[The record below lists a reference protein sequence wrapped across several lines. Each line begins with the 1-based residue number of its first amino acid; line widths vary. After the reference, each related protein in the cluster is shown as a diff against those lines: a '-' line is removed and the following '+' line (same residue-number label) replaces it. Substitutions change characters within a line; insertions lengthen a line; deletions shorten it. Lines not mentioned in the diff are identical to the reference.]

1 MSPRPPRFSLPG
13 WLLTSLLSALGG
25 IIVVYAVHIHST
37 LNEEIMQGFD
47 RKLLAIST
55 TTASFFDPADHA
67 SIIEPLPVTALAP
80 SPSDAFFWA
89 SDPKKNLLWK
99 IDPTDGSASATSFP
113 LPAGFDRV
121 AAGPDPANLL
131 LASSLTGELSLLSLA
146 DGKSAPVAARLTPP
160 LSALASDPAGAV
172 LYAVGTHFDRLD
184 LRTGRSTRVAK
195 LEKNYLSLA
204 FDPRDQSLWALDAN
218 GTELVNLNPADGAER
233 SRVLLAPKK
242 PDATPADWK
251 PKPVRFVAFAL
262 EPKSFRLLGAEGSIL
277 GGSRGLLWI
286 DPKTGEVSGDGL
298 RPNFNRELRPMNLSY
313 ARPLRRISN
322 RTNLTFLY
330 THVYAGE
337 ENIDKIVYGADG
349 TVGAEHS
356 PPLSE
361 DVVPPTEIAG
371 MKALMER
378 GTTHLTQVKAWNQW
392 GLLKSAW
399 APIFGPDGR
408 PVAMAGADI
417 NITTIRDATRRA
429 LVITFSFGALQL
441 LLAGLV
447 SLAIARQLTRPI
459 AAVKAAALRTAAGD
473 YGQTIQI
480 PRPSELT
487 ELAVDF
493 CGAAT
498 DLGRNSQAL
507 DAAVS
512 EGRALRDRRA
522 LTTQLATAFPLVGV
536 APAGTPWAW
545 GAHDTKEEIPSG
557 GAVLAGENAL
567 AWISAPPSGEP
578 LAAAI
583 RRARVAVTA
592 HALLVRHGA
601 EPTTLAP
608 ALLAALA
615 GETLAWVLLAP
626 SGTPVLTSPPAPPPR
641 TPSSPCLP
649 PLAARRSSSAPRRP
663 RSVPTP
669 PPPSLRGATNPL
681 PDHASRSSS
690 SPPYETV
697 CSGSVFPHAARK
709 TLRAA
714 RRAAFRPHRALRPRA
729 PRRYRRAPRLWPRRG
744 HPLRRRA
751 PIPGAR
757 GRRRWRRSGR
767 RRTR

>member
-25 IIVVYAVHIHST
+25 IILFYAVHIDST
-37 LNEEIMQGFD
+37 LNEQIMQGFD

-55 TTASFFDPADHA
+55 TTASYFDSADHA
-67 SIIEPLPVTALAP
+67 AIIEPLPITAIAP
-80 SPSDAFFWA
+80 SPSDGFFWA
-89 SDPKKNLLWK
+89 ADPKKNLLWK
-99 IDPTDGSASATSFP
+99 IDPADGSASAASFP

-121 AAGPDPANLL
+121 AAGPDPAHLL

-146 DGKSAPVAARLTPP
+146 DGKPAPVAARLTPP
-160 LSALASDPAGAV
+160 LAALASDPAGAV

-195 LEKNYLSLA
+195 LEKNYRSLA

-218 GTELVNLNPADGAER
+218 GTELLNLNPADGAER

-242 PDATPADWK
+242 PEATPADWK
-251 PKPVRFVAFAL
+251 PKTFRFVAFAL

-286 DPKTGEVSGDGL
+286 DPKTGEVSGEGL

-361 DVVPPTEIAG
+361 DVVPSTEIAG

-408 PVAMAGADI
+408 PAAMAGADI

-487 ELAVDF
+487 DLAVDF
-493 CGAAT
+493 CGAAA

-522 LTTQLATAFPLVGV
+522 LTTHLATAFPLVDV
-536 APAGTPWAW
+536 APANTPWAW
-545 GAHDTKEEIPSG
+545 GAHDAKEEIPSG

-567 AWISAPPSGEP
+567 AWISASPTGEA
-578 LAAAI
+578 LAAAL

-601 EPTTLAP
+601 EPTALAP

-626 SGTPVLTSPPAPPPR
+626 SGTHVLTSHPDLLPLDHAPALHPASYAFVPLPPPARGTAIVVGSAAAAFGPDASATLAAWR
-641 TPSSPCLP
+641 HQRAAGSRFAVIVQP
-649 PLAARRSSSAPRRP
+649 PL
-663 RSVPTP
+663 
-669 PPPSLRGATNPL
+669 
-681 PDHASRSSS
+681 
-690 SPPYETV
+690 
-697 CSGSVFPHAARK
+697 
-709 TLRAA
+709 
-714 RRAAFRPHRALRPRA
+714 
-729 PRRYRRAPRLWPRRG
+729 
-744 HPLRRRA
+744 
-751 PIPGAR
+751 
-757 GRRRWRRSGR
+757 
-767 RRTR
+767 